1 MNQYIEFA
9 TNHLYLTTAFIV
21 ISLMLIYSFIGNR
34 LRGFG
39 STAPAEAIRLI
50 NRENAV
56 VLDVREENEFLSG
69 HIVNSIHI
77 PLNFLKERLADLEKH
92 KGKPIIV
99 GCRSG
104 QRSATACSLL
114 KKQGFEQV
122 YNLQGGVAAWQNDN
136 LPLVK
141 KK

>member
-21 ISLMLIYSFIGNR
+21 LTLLLIYSFIGGR

-39 STAPAEAIRLI
+39 AVAPTEAIRLI

-56 VLDVREENEFLSG
+56 ILDVREENEFLNG
-69 HIVNSIHI
+69 HVVNSIHI
-77 PLNFLKERLADLEKH
+77 PLNFLKDRLGDLEKH

-99 GCRSG
+99 NCRSG
-104 QRSATACSLL
+104 QRSASACALL
-114 KKQGFEQV
+114 KKQGFEQI
-122 YNLQGGVAAWQNDN
+122 YNLQGGVVAWQHDN